1 MDDTQSLAVPEPHQQ
16 QPNNHTEPMKTIT
29 LNEKADF
36 GIGVPRNVAVTET
49 NVRHANRSE
58 FRRDCR
64 QKPHESS
71 PHRLTP
77 TILVAVDFLPASLR
91 AVEHA
96 LGWAKRLHASIL
108 LLHVVDPIYTGGF
121 VNLVTKQKVRR
132 EARRRASERINS
144 LANSH
149 TAESVPV
156 TCVVRDGLPE
166 IEILRLAEKMSVN
179 MIVLGRQPQ
188 HPLGRW
194 ILGSV
199 SDDIIDL
206 APCPVVLVNS
216 SRAARIQGGWT

>member
-1 MDDTQSLAVPEPHQQ
+1 
-16 QPNNHTEPMKTIT
+16 MKTIQ
-29 LNEKADF
+29 LSERANL
-36 GIGVPRNVAVTET
+36 GIGDICDVAQTET
-49 NVRHANRSE
+49 HVRPANPAE
-58 FRRDCR
+58 FRRDFR
-64 QKPHESS
+64 TRPHLGSARRSS
-71 PHRLTP
+71 P
-77 TILVAVDFLPASLR
+77 TILVAVDFLPASLK

-96 LGWAKRLHASIL
+96 FVWAKQLHASIL

-132 EARRRASERINS
+132 EARRRALERINT

-149 TAESVPV
+149 THEDIPV

-166 IEILRLAEKMSVN
+166 IEILQLAEKMNVN
-179 MIVLGRQPQ
+179 MIVLGRQPKN
-188 HPLGRW
+188 PLGRW

-216 SRAARIQGGWT
+216 SAAARMQGWT

>member
-1 MDDTQSLAVPEPHQQ
+1 
-16 QPNNHTEPMKTIT
+16 MKTIQ
-29 LNEKADF
+29 LSESANL
-36 GIGVPRNVAVTET
+36 GIGDSRGVAVTET
-49 NVRHANRSE
+49 NVRHANRSD

-64 QKPHESS
+64 TKPRKGSS
-71 PHRLTP
+71 LRPTP
-77 TILVAVDFLPASLR
+77 TILVAVDFLPASLK

-96 LGWAKRLHASIL
+96 LVWAKQVHASIL

-132 EARRRASERINS
+132 EARRRALERINT
-144 LANSH
+144 LASYH

-179 MIVLGRQPQ
+179 MIVLGRRLKN
-188 HPLGRW
+188 PLGRW

-199 SDDIIDL
+199 SDDIVDL

-216 SRAARIQGGWT
+216 SMAARIQGGWT

>member
-1 MDDTQSLAVPEPHQQ
+1 
-16 QPNNHTEPMKTIT
+16 MKTIT
-29 LNEKADF
+29 LSERADL
-36 GIGVPRNVAVTET
+36 GIGGPSDVAVTEP
-49 NVRHANRSE
+49 NVRPANRAE
-58 FRRDCR
+58 FRRDLR
-64 QKPHESS
+64 TRPHLGSARRSS
-71 PHRLTP
+71 P
-77 TILVAVDFLPASLR
+77 TILVAVDFLPASLK

-96 LGWAKRLHASIL
+96 FVWAKQLHASIL

-132 EARRRASERINS
+132 EARRRALERINT

-149 TAESVPV
+149 THEDIPV

-166 IEILRLAEKMSVN
+166 IEILQLAEKMNVN
-179 MIVLGRQPQ
+179 MIVLGRQPKN
-188 HPLGRW
+188 PLGRW

-216 SRAARIQGGWT
+216 SAAARMQSWT

>member
-1 MDDTQSLAVPEPHQQ
+1 MDDTQSLAVPELHQH
-16 QPNNHTEPMKTIT
+16 PNNHAIPMKTIH
-29 LNEKADF
+29 LSESANFD
-36 GIGVPRNVAVTET
+36 IGNTRGVAVTET

-64 QKPHESS
+64 PKPRKSS
-71 PHRLTP
+71 PHRPTP
-77 TILVAVDFLPASLR
+77 TILVAVDFLPASLK

-96 LGWAKRLHASIL
+96 FGWAKRLHASIL

-121 VNLVTKQKVRR
+121 VILVTKQKVRR
-132 EARRRASERINS
+132 EARRRASDRIYT

-149 TAESVPV
+149 IVESVPV
-156 TCVVRDGLPE
+156 TCFVRDGLPE

-179 MIVLGRQPQ
+179 MIVLGRRPKNL
-188 HPLGRW
+188 LGRW

-216 SRAARIQGGWT
+216 SAAARIQGG

>member
-1 MDDTQSLAVPEPHQQ
+1 MR
-16 QPNNHTEPMKTIT
+16 TIH
-29 LNEKADF
+29 LSESANL
-36 GIGVPRNVAVTET
+36 GIGDTRGVAVTES

-64 QKPHESS
+64 PKPRKAF
-71 PHRLTP
+71 PNRPTP
-77 TILVAVDFLPASLR
+77 TILVAVDFLPASLK

-96 LGWAKRLHASIL
+96 FAMAKRLHVSIL

-132 EARRRASERINS
+132 EARRRASDRIYT

-149 TAESVPV
+149 IAESVPV

-179 MIVLGRQPQ
+179 MIVLGRRPQ
-188 HPLGRW
+188 DLLGRW

-216 SRAARIQGGWT
+216 SAAARNQGGWT

>member
-1 MDDTQSLAVPEPHQQ
+1 
-16 QPNNHTEPMKTIT
+16 MKTIQ
-29 LNEKADF
+29 LSESANL
-36 GIGVPRNVAVTET
+36 GIGDSRGVAVTET
-49 NVRHANRSE
+49 NVRHANRSD

-64 QKPHESS
+64 TKPRKGSS
-71 PHRLTP
+71 LRPTP
-77 TILVAVDFLPASLR
+77 TILVAVDFLPASLK

-96 LGWAKRLHASIL
+96 FAMAKRLHASIL

-132 EARRRASERINS
+132 EARRRALERITT

-149 TAESVPV
+149 IDAGVPV
-156 TCVVRDGLPE
+156 TCVVQDGLPE

-179 MIVLGRQPQ
+179 MIVLGRRPKNL
-188 HPLGRW
+188 LGRW

-216 SRAARIQGGWT
+216 SAAARIQGGWT

>member
-1 MDDTQSLAVPEPHQQ
+1 MKPIHLSESASL
-16 QPNNHTEPMKTIT
+16 
-29 LNEKADF
+29 
-36 GIGVPRNVAVTET
+36 GIGDTRGVAVTET

-64 QKPHESS
+64 PKPRKGSA
-71 PHRLTP
+71 HRPTP
-77 TILVAVDFLPASLR
+77 TILVAVDFLPASLK

-96 LGWAKRLHASIL
+96 FEWAKRLHASIL

-132 EARRRASERINS
+132 EAQRRASERINT

-179 MIVLGRQPQ
+179 MIVLGRRPKNL
-188 HPLGRW
+188 LGRW

-216 SRAARIQGGWT
+216 SAAARIQGGWT